1 VEEVTEEFRLTPAQ
15 ARFWEST
22 ALYQDFE
29 GAVRSGKTTI
39 ALIKMQNRCEAH
51 PGMHWLICRYK
62 EEDTKL
68 QLKSRCIELF
78 GSGLGK
84 WNSEESCFDL
94 KNGSKVYV
102 RGIKPGE
109 NLAPFS
115 KFAGLTLSGI
125 LVDQAEELPPE
136 FFPALQA
143 RLSQRGY
150 PHEMYLLPNPPD
162 EYHWLAKYF
171 PEDNSDPDYYYCRT
185 SVYDN
190 GKNLPE
196 GYIRNLERAY
206 PPGNVLRRR
215 FIEGRRG
222 LSVTG
227 EPVYGGV
234 FSRAHHV
241 VPDVRINPDLPL
253 IESWDFGHSHPA
265 VLWSQF
271 GLGQWTVL
279 GELLGHNEFIET
291 FAPKVLQM
299 RKRLASSGRHVDG
312 ERPLESEV
320 VVSDVRVCCDPAG
333 FSASNQGH
341 GKNVV
346 EILQDYG
353 IAPQPWPKGYA
364 PNHPLQRNAAIQ
376 QYARALSTM
385 VRGAPSVLIHPRAE
399 NFIDGCEAGYVWDDQ
414 KRFHSSTYP
423 TLRRPRKDG
432 LYDHLQNCA
441 EYAWLLHG
449 PNDITGTKIE
459 KQRTRDYY
467 RDLRRQQRDF
477 EREDYVDTVRRR
489 SRRGVGL

>member
-1 VEEVTEEFRLTPAQ
+1 MEEVVEEFKLTPAQ
-15 ARFWEST
+15 ARFWSST

-39 ALIKMQNRCEAH
+39 ALIKMQNRCEQY

-78 GSGLGK
+78 GTGLGR
-84 WNSEESCFDL
+84 WNTEESCFDH

-102 RGIKPGE
+102 RGLKPGE

-115 KFAGLTLSGI
+115 KFAGLTLAGI
-125 LVDQAEELPPE
+125 LIDQAEELPPE

-190 GKNLPE
+190 SSNLPE
-196 GYIRNLERAY
+196 GYIANLERAY

-227 EPVYGGV
+227 SPVYGEV

-241 VPDVRINPDLPL
+241 NPALAVNPDLPL
-253 IESWDFGHSHPA
+253 VESWDFGHSHPA

-279 GELLGHNEFIET
+279 GELLGHNEFVET

-299 RKRLASSGRHVDG
+299 RKRLVEAVDNG
-312 ERPLESEV
+312 SDRVAVP
-320 VVSDVRVCCDPAG
+320 DVRVCCDPAG
-333 FSASNQGH
+333 FAASSQGH

-346 EILQDYG
+346 QILQDYG
-353 IAPQPWPKGYA
+353 IAPQPWPKGFA
-364 PNHPLQRNAAIQ
+364 PNHPIQRNAAVQ
-376 QYARALSTM
+376 AYAKALSTF
-385 VRGAPSVLIHPRAE
+385 VRGSPSVQIHPRCT
-399 NFIDGCEAGYVWDDQ
+399 NFVDGCEAGYVWEDQ
-414 KRFHSSTYP
+414 KRYHSGAYP

-441 EYAWLLHG
+441 EYSWLLHG
-449 PNDITGTKIE
+449 PHDITGEKIE

-467 RDLRRQQRDF
+467 RDLRRKQRDY
-477 EREDYVDTVRRR
+477 ERDDYDRQYAYGR